1 MCLILFAHRVHPAY
15 PLVVAA
21 NRDEWFRRP
30 TAPAGF
36 WPDAPEVLAGRDLE
50 QQGTWL
56 GVTRAGRFAA
66 LTNYRDPGANRPD
79 APSRGTLVSAFLRSR
94 IPPGE
99 YLEHLR
105 RDASRYNGFS
115 LLVGDFSELLYFS
128 NRDGASRLTPG
139 IHGISNHLLDTPW
152 PKVARGKQALEALVA
167 EGRDPSPEELLAL
180 LASRSRPPD
189 ESLPETGVGLEWE
202 RVLSP
207 LFIESPSY
215 GTRCSTV
222 VLIDRDG
229 MVTFVERVFNGGSEP
244 WLTSRFDFRITG
256 AEGNGRRT
264 EGGVLNVNS

>member
-115 LLVGDFSELLYFS
+115 LLAGDGTALCYFS
-128 NRDGASRLTPG
+128 NRQGEVRSLTPG
-139 IHGISNHLLDTPW
+139 VYGLSNSLLDVDW
-152 PKVARGKQALEALVA
+152 PKVQSGKSRLAATLDRRPDAA
-167 EGRDPSPEELLAL
+167 AL
-180 LASRSRPPD
+180 LDILDDTGLASD
-189 ESLPETGVGLEWE
+189 ALLPSTGVSLDWE
-202 RVLSP
+202 RRLSS
-207 LFIESPSY
+207 LRIVADEY
-215 GTRCSTV
+215 GTRSSTALV
-222 VLIDRDG
+222 VGADG
-229 MVTFVERVFNGGSEP
+229 EVSFVERSFGADGSEAGIVRE
-244 WLTSRFDFRITG
+244 RFSLAG
-256 AEGNGRRT
+256 
-264 EGGVLNVNS
+264 